1 MSEAALCA
9 ICHKRKAKRH
19 CPGLNQSICAVCC
32 GTEREMT
39 VDCPSDCTYLRE
51 SRRYEWEK
59 LPPASAV
66 PFPEVE
72 ISDSFLDEHGR
83 FIGQLAYRLWRYV
96 QQVPGTTDRDL
107 EGAMEK
113 TIRTYETLS
122 TGIYYE
128 SLPEEAAQLGVYRTL
143 KNFLSE
149 YEKRLREQGRL
160 AGIKES
166 SVIRSLIFLLRV
178 AALHSSKRPRSRG
191 FIDFLRQAEPESAV
205 PDEEPRLIIPG
216 V

>member
-1 MSEAALCA
+1 
-9 ICHKRKAKRH
+9 
-19 CPGLNQSICAVCC
+19 
-32 GTEREMT
+32 MT

-166 SVIRSLIFLLRV
+166 SVIHSLIFLLRV